1 MPLSRL
7 ERAGSSPMNPM
18 ELTHKDVTQII
29 EMIDRSEHLDEV
41 EVVFGEF
48 RLHVQRSNSG
58 RLAPLRSVEDRT
70 PHPINKPT
78 ASIPDSLVLA
88 ESEVAVRAPMLGSF
102 YRAPAPGEKPFVE
115 VGQRVRADDTVC
127 LIEVMKL
134 LSTIRAGVDG
144 TITRILVENGHL
156 VEFGQA
162 LIIVSRGV

>member
-1 MPLSRL
+1 
-7 ERAGSSPMNPM
+7 MNPM

-58 RLAPLRSVEDRT
+58 RLAPTRSVEDRT
-70 PHPINKPT
+70 PQPKANPINKPT
-78 ASIPDSLVLA
+78 SSIPDSLVLA
-88 ESEVAVRAPMLGSF
+88 KNEVAVRAPMLGSF